1 MVTENNFTYVH
12 MVNSNAMSEDR
23 VQSMTGNITTPR
35 YMLSKVHDAQEL
47 LSTL

>member
-12 MVNSNAMSEDR
+12 TVNTTSEDSPKYDW
-23 VQSMTGNITTPR
+23 QHHYPQIHAEQ
-35 YMLSKVHDAQEL
+35 KVHDAQEL